1 MRLEGRTTLITGAA
15 GGIGSAT
22 ARAFAREGADLCLS
36 DVSDTSAIAAEVGA
50 LGRKAVEVRTDVTDR
65 AEVQKMVEAALEG
78 LGRIDILVTV
88 AGVTSLGNAD
98 SVDEAEWDRVI
109 DINLKGTWLCCQAVM
124 APMRAQKYGRIVTV
138 GSLIGKNGGNPR
150 PWLNRDEQL
159 GSSNVAYGAS
169 KAAVHNLSANLAR
182 EWAPLGIRVNTL
194 VPGFFPAEQ
203 NRKVLT
209 PDRVESV
216 MRHTPFG
223 RFGEP
228 QELLGA
234 TILLASDAGAFIT
247 GTEMIVDGGFSNCTI

>member
-1 MRLEGRTTLITGAA
+1 MRLEGRTALITGAA

-169 KAAVHNLSANLAR
+169 KAGVHAITYFLAK
-182 EWAPLGIRVNTL
+182 ELAADGITVNS
-194 VPGFFPAEQ
+194 VSPGPIATEMTAGV
-203 NRKVLT
+203 NPRLLDIIPV
-209 PDRVESV
+209 
-216 MRHTPFG
+216 G
-223 RFGEP
+223 RMGTTDEVADA
-228 QELLGA
+228 LLF
-234 TILLASDAGAFIT
+234 LASETSGFIT
-247 GTEMIVDGGFSNCTI
+247 GETLDINGGIMVD

>member
-1 MRLEGRTTLITGAA
+1 MRLEGRTALITGAA

-36 DVSDTSAIAAEVGA
+36 DVNDTSAIAAEVGA

-169 KAAVHNLSANLAR
+169 KAGVHAVTYFLAK
-182 EWAPLGIRVNTL
+182 ELAADGITVNS
-194 VPGFFPAEQ
+194 VSPGPIATEMTAGV
-203 NRKVLT
+203 NPRLLDIIPV
-209 PDRVESV
+209 
-216 MRHTPFG
+216 G
-223 RFGEP
+223 RMGTTDEVADA
-228 QELLGA
+228 LLF
-234 TILLASDAGAFIT
+234 LASETSGFIT
-247 GTEMIVDGGFSNCTI
+247 GETLDINGGIMVD

>member
-1 MRLEGRTTLITGAA
+1 MRLEGRTALITGAA
-15 GGIGSAT
+15 GGIGGAT

-36 DVSDTSAIAAEVGA
+36 DVTDTAAIAAEVGA
-50 LGRKAVEVRTDVTDR
+50 LGRKAVEIRTDVTDR
-65 AEVQKMVEAALEG
+65 ADVQKMVDTALEG

-98 SVDEAEWDRVI
+98 SVDEAEWDRVL

-169 KAAVHNLSANLAR
+169 KAGVHAVTYFLAK
-182 EWAPLGIRVNTL
+182 ELAADGITVNS
-194 VPGFFPAEQ
+194 VSPGPIATKMTAGI
-203 NRKVLT
+203 NPRLLDIIPV
-209 PDRVESV
+209 
-216 MRHTPFG
+216 G
-223 RFGEP
+223 RMGTTDEVADA
-228 QELLGA
+228 LLF
-234 TILLASDAGAFIT
+234 LASETSGFIT
-247 GTEMIVDGGFSNCTI
+247 GETLDINGGIMVD

>member
-1 MRLEGRTTLITGAA
+1 MRLEGRTALITGAA

-50 LGRKAVEVRTDVTDR
+50 LGRKAVEVRADVTDR

-88 AGVTSLGNAD
+88 AGVTSLGNAN

-169 KAAVHNLSANLAR
+169 KAGVHAVTYFLAK
-182 EWAPLGIRVNTL
+182 ELAADGITVNS
-194 VPGFFPAEQ
+194 VSPGPIATEMTAGV
-203 NRKVLT
+203 NPRLLDIIPV
-209 PDRVESV
+209 
-216 MRHTPFG
+216 G
-223 RFGEP
+223 RMGTTDEVADA
-228 QELLGA
+228 LLF
-234 TILLASDAGAFIT
+234 LASETSGFIT
-247 GTEMIVDGGFSNCTI
+247 GETLDINGGIMVD